1 MSFGTEIYN
10 FITDSKNKDLIDIDD
25 YGNATFHGKIQY
37 EFRGQILLS
46 NTIIKIIRN
55 GYDDGKI
62 SLSENDELNI
72 NFLHLDFTPDY
83 QEYSYNSNEHSLNI
97 IGSSSK
103 MSGKYSIKITT

>member
-25 YGNATFHGKIQY
+25 YGNATFH
-37 EFRGQILLS
+37 
-46 NTIIKIIRN
+46 
-55 GYDDGKI
+55 GKI

-97 IGSSSK
+97 IGSSPK

>member
-37 EFRGQILLS
+37 EFKGQILLS

-97 IGSSSK
+97 IGSSPK